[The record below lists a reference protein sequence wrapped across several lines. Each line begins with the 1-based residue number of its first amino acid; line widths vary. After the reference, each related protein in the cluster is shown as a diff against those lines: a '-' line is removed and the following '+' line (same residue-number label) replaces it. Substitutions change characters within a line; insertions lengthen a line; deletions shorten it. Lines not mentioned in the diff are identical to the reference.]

1 MKFKRILIS
10 TLLIAS
16 VTSSTGCSSDFFA
29 KKTNNPQAGAK
40 QQVYAPELDPGVH
53 ELITDQ
59 RFKSLESDEPLRF
72 ETAVTPEEAENGTA
86 VELRDNNGKTISKM
100 YDDGSHSD
108 RIAGDGIYTCSYKP
122 KPNGEET
129 FSYTANIGGEE
140 TKPASVRYFDKITKQ
155 DIEDMQGI
163 SQKASDIESKYLD
176 SEGYVPEDKKEDVL
190 DEIGNYAE
198 ELKQSG
204 EAVEYRVNKQY
215 DNVIIKLSSG
225 ITMVY
230 DNPSPDTEAGGSS
243 SSNSYSEDE
252 ESDDV
257 SFDVHPLTIK
267 GYRPFATDTPSSGS
281 NLSTTM
287 NVIKDEFGDNISV
300 EKIHKDSD
308 ANPHSIETFGP
319 DQVIFWRGHAGY
331 DAILHSYLATGQEFD
346 ASLYDDDDIIQ
357 DRLLVAFKGDN
368 KMRITSEYIDA
379 HCPDMTNSLIFI
391 GACSTARDSVLAAS
405 FMNKNCN
412 AVLGFSNTVTTT
424 YDNNMMESLIRSMC
438 EKRSS
443 ASTGKAVNYYPV
455 GQALLEARAKHGE
468 YDDEDTPAK
477 LILFGNRSYRFA
489 DAIRNDLDPALS
501 DAEEQGRGSFTLEKT
516 HYSIKVGE
524 TVKVNTLSRPL
535 GAGKLE
541 WRIDNDNVASID
553 SDGNITGKSSA
564 VLDRDGNVVSET
576 GATTTGHV
584 VTEDGKYR
592 QDFSIT
598 VNP

>member
-230 DNPSPDTEAGGSS
+230 DNPTKEDAGGESS
-243 SSNSYSEDE
+243 TSDTSGGRIYS
-252 ESDDV
+252 V
-257 SFDVHPLTIK
+257 QKLNVK
-267 GYRPFATDTPSSGS
+267 GYQPFSETDPH
-281 NLSTTM
+281 
-287 NVIKDEFGDNISV
+287 FGDNLPNVINNITS
-300 EKIHKDSD
+300 EFSSD
-308 ANPHSIETFGP
+308 IKSNGVTSGEDASPQVVKTFGAN
-319 DQVIFWRGHAGY
+319 QVIFWAGHGGY
-331 DAILHSYLATGQEFD
+331 DGNIHSYLCTTSEFNK
-346 ASLYDDDDIIQ
+346 DDYTEDDVIE
-357 DRLLVAFKGDN
+357 DRLLVELKKSN
-368 KMRITSEYIDA
+368 TVRITSEYINA
-379 HCPDMTNSLIFI
+379 HCPNMTDSYVYLGSCHSLQ
-391 GACSTARDSVLAAS
+391 DSVLAA
-405 FMNKNCN
+405 
-412 AVLGFSNTVTTT
+412 
-424 YDNNMMESLIRSMC
+424 
-438 EKRSS
+438 
-443 ASTGKAVNYYPV
+443 
-455 GQALLEARAKHGE
+455 
-468 YDDEDTPAK
+468 
-477 LILFGNRSYRFA
+477 
-489 DAIRNDLDPALS
+489 
-501 DAEEQGRGSFTLEKT
+501 
-516 HYSIKVGE
+516 
-524 TVKVNTLSRPL
+524 
-535 GAGKLE
+535 
-541 WRIDNDNVASID
+541 
-553 SDGNITGKSSA
+553 
-564 VLDRDGNVVSET
+564 
-576 GATTTGHV
+576 
-584 VTEDGKYR
+584 
-592 QDFSIT
+592 
-598 VNP
+598 